1 MEGCDVVF
9 HSAAYV
15 AIENVNIPLMHEI
28 NVVGTKNI
36 CQAAIAAN
44 IPKLVHFSSIHAFN
58 QKPTNEPLEEG
69 RPLVDHKNDPPYDK
83 TKAAAQRIIYEAC
96 DKGLNAIILH
106 PTGIIGP
113 YDFKPSRMGKVLVDI
128 MTRKMLIN
136 INAGFNWV
144 DVRDVS
150 NTAIN
155 CIAAGKQGQHY
166 IIPGEWATFKEISIM
181 VSKKLSLTTNLLT
194 LPFWTAYL
202 ALPFAFLF
210 SKLTGKR
217 PSFSRGSLRAL
228 AVQCQN
234 IPGTLAK
241 EETGHFSRP
250 LVETIDDTI
259 AWFNENAY

>member
-15 AIENVNIPLMHEI
+15 AVENIDIPLMHEI

-36 CQAAIAAN
+36 CQAAMDAN
-44 IPKLVHFSSIHAFN
+44 ITKLIHFSSVHAFN
-58 QKPTNEPLEEG
+58 QIPTNEPLDEK
-69 RPLVDHKNDPPYDK
+69 RPLVDTKNAPPYDK
-83 TKAAAQRIIYEAC
+83 TKAAAQRIIYDAC
-96 DKGLNAIILH
+96 NKGLNAVILH

-113 YDFKPSRMGKVLVDI
+113 FDFKPSRMGKVLVDI

-136 INAGFNWV
+136 INACFNWV

-155 CIAAGKQGQHY
+155 CITAGKQGQHY
-166 IIPGEWATFKEISIM
+166 IIPGEWATFKEISTMI
-181 VSKKLSLTTNLLT
+181 SNQLHLTTNLLT
-194 LPFWTAYL
+194 LPFWSAYL
-202 ALPFAFLF
+202 ALPFAFLS

-217 PSFSRGSLRAL
+217 PSFSRGSLQAL

-241 EETGHFSRP
+241 KEIGHFSRP
-250 LVETIDDTI
+250 LAETIKDTI
-259 AWFNENAY
+259 TWFKKC

>member
-15 AIENVNIPLMHEI
+15 AVENIDIPLMHEI

-36 CQAAIAAN
+36 CQAAMDAN
-44 IPKLVHFSSIHAFN
+44 ITKLIHFSSVHAFN
-58 QKPTNEPLEEG
+58 QIPTNEPLDEK
-69 RPLVDHKNDPPYDK
+69 RPLVDTKNAPPYDK
-83 TKAAAQRIIYEAC
+83 TKAAAQRIIYDAC
-96 DKGLNAIILH
+96 NKGLNAVILH

-113 YDFKPSRMGKVLVDI
+113 FDFKPSRMGKVLVDI

-155 CIAAGKQGQHY
+155 CITAGKQGQHY
-166 IIPGEWATFKEISIM
+166 IVPGEWATFKEISTMI
-181 VSKKLSLTTNLLT
+181 SNQLHLTTNLLT
-194 LPFWTAYL
+194 LPFWSAYL
-202 ALPFAFLF
+202 ALPFAFLS
-210 SKLTGKR
+210 SKLTWKR
-217 PSFSRGSLRAL
+217 PSFSRGSLHAL

-241 EETGHFSRP
+241 KEIGHFSRP
-250 LVETIDDTI
+250 LAETINDTI
-259 AWFNENAY
+259 TWFKKC